1 MYFTPMV
8 FRKSVPGGRVWT
20 AFMSS
25 GKPNPREV

>member
-8 FRKSVPGGRVWT
+8 FRKSVPGGT